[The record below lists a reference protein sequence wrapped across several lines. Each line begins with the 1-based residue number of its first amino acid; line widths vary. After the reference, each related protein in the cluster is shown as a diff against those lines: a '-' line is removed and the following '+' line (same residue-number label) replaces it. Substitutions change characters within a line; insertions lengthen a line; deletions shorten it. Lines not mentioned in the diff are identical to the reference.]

1 MNVFYIPWFAE
12 LISYIYKTTTS
23 SHSKS
28 GLLKRRL
35 WLGFSLTSEASFM
48 KFITYWSSRTEALPD
63 FWTSRVPGLP
73 NFASSQSSTCWSP
86 GSEAPQTSK
95 LRRSLISWIL
105 LVPNY
110 PETDSRLANRSQIRL
125 LLSHI
130 VRRSAKC
137 IKLARISSWLFPF
150 REIELSI

>member
-1 MNVFYIPWFAE
+1 MNVFYILWLAE
-12 LISYIYKTTTS
+12 LISYIYKPATS
-23 SHSKS
+23 SHSKPR
-28 GLLKRRL
+28 LLKRRL

-48 KFITYWSSRTEALPD
+48 KFIAYWSSRTESLPD
-63 FWTSRVPGLP
+63 FWRSWVPSLL
-73 NFASSQSSTCWSP
+73 NFTSSQLSTCWSLW
-86 GSEAPQTSK
+86 SEAPQTSE
-95 LRRSLISWIL
+95 LRRSRISWIL

-110 PETDSRLANRSQIRL
+110 TETDSRLANRSQIRL

-130 VRRSAKC
+130 IRRSAKY